1 MNGELMRV
9 ENFLAHYAS
18 EYYDPQKAHEY
29 YLRNRELKGKQST
42 KGLSDAQKEG
52 LSYAKNQI
60 ATRQKADLKSASE
73 AHAQAVEQLR
83 TMAQAKREE
92 ISAKLKSMLEGIS
105 ENRSKESEAVIAEQ
119 KAKSVQI
126 REAAAQKIAALPPI
140 PKGVSDEQRAELAA
154 KRAQKIA
161 EINGSAYD
169 DLVAL
174 AVKSKKDQQALVT
187 DTKNQQDKARTDAT
201 ASKELVVAGLK
212 AAVDKARSDYEAR
225 KEQVKADY
233 EATAQREYD
242 AIRGSLPGAPD
253 KGKSKGKSNSKSKK
267 DAKPSPSTKPGKVM
281 SLQEGTREF
290 LRKNGI
296 S

>member
-1 MNGELMRV
+1 MSAELMRV
-9 ENFLAHYAS
+9 GDFLAHYAS

-29 YLRNRELKGKQST
+29 YLRNRELKGQQSS

-60 ATRQKADLKSASE
+60 AERKKADLKSASE
-73 AHAQAVEQLR
+73 ANRQAVEQLR
-83 TMAQAKREE
+83 ATAQAKREE
-92 ISAKLKSMLEGIS
+92 ISAKLKSLLEGTT
-105 ENRSKESEAVIAEQ
+105 ENQSKEAEALVADQ

-169 DLVAL
+169 DLVGL
-174 AVKSKKDQQALVT
+174 AVKSKKDQQALVK
-187 DTKNQQDKARTDAT
+187 DTKNQQDKARADAT
-201 ASKELVVAGLK
+201 ASKEVVVAGLK

-233 EATAQREYD
+233 EATAQREYE
-242 AIRGSLPGAPD
+242 AIRGSLPGAPA
-253 KGKSKGKSNSKSKK
+253 KGKGKGKGKSKK
-267 DAKPSPSTKPGKVM
+267 DAKPAPNTKPGRVM
-281 SLQEGTREF
+281 TLQEGTREF